1 MKVDRSLEL
10 FSNYCRSRQL
20 RPRTMQTYRQSI
32 RLFAAWLREREIE
45 DVEEIHEMTIRDYIL
60 DLQER
65 GKYAACYDARTK
77 AFNCPEHR
85 TDYMERLSNTTI
97 NGYLRTIRVY
107 LNWLVDIEVLN
118 RSPMRRIKL
127 LKQQRKPKE
136 YLNDDEVKLL
146 LRVFNYCDY
155 QEYRDMMVAMV
166 MLDTGTRIG
175 ETLAIT
181 TDRVDLLEQTIFLPA
196 ENTKGRKNRKV
207 FFSQRVARELRR
219 WIRFKEEECTSDYL
233 FPVRT
238 TGDKLQTGNYEA
250 NFRRYMARTGI
261 NKKVSPHTLRNNFAK
276 RCLMAGMDI
285 YTLSRILG
293 HSSVKITERSYLDIT
308 EDDLKMRYA
317 GYSPIENLFSRAY

>member
-1 MKVDRSLEL
+1 
-10 FSNYCRSRQL
+10 
-20 RPRTMQTYRQSI
+20 MQTYRQSI
-32 RLFAAWLREREIE
+32 RLFAAWLRERDIE

-166 MLDTGTRIG
+166 MLDTGTRIS

-219 WIRFKEEECTSDYL
+219 WIRFKEEECTSEYL

-317 GYSPIENLFSRAY
+317 GYSPIENLFSKA